1 MKKCIISILRAVIF
15 LSLLVVSLY
24 YINKMLLPK
33 YISSNSNWPTTTTYN
48 QFYEMEE
55 DTVDVFFFGSSLMVN
70 AFSPQTIYNE
80 YGIRR
85 AETGPQLEDNIKAL
99 SQWKAFNP
107 QAVKRRR
114 CYKKKIN
121 DNENE

>member
-70 AFSPQTIYNE
+70 AFSP
-80 YGIRR
+80 
-85 AETGPQLEDNIKAL
+85 
-99 SQWKAFNP
+99 
-107 QAVKRRR
+107 
-114 CYKKKIN
+114 
-121 DNENE
+121 